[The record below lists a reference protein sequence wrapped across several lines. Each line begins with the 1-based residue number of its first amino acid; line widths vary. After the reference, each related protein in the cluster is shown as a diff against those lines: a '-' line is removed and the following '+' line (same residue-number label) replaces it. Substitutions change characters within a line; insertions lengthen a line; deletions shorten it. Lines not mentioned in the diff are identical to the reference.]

1 MERAR
6 NFGNLNRS
14 YAEYAGKGP
23 QGTHMACFFQVG
35 RVVGDVLDKVGK
47 GLMLLGQVRYWCWHL
62 PADVDYA
69 RLTTDPS
76 GAEAIWGRAVSR
88 LANISARSTV
98 ATMRRLALLVTLV
111 AMPVGD
117 RAYAG
122 DSGAVL
128 LSAGQTFSV
137 RINGVYRDIR
147 VCNDSG
153 SAGDLIATISRNE
166 PVWLAPGTCRFSQG
180 DRIELRDGSPGVVR
194 AIYLVTGVHQS

>member
-1 MERAR
+1 
-6 NFGNLNRS
+6 
-14 YAEYAGKGP
+14 
-23 QGTHMACFFQVG
+23 
-35 RVVGDVLDKVGK
+35 
-47 GLMLLGQVRYWCWHL
+47 MLLRPVRYWCWHL
-62 PADVDYA
+62 PADVDAA
-69 RLTTDPS
+69 RLTTDLS
-76 GAEAIWGRAVSR
+76 RAEAIWGKAVSR
-88 LANISARSTV
+88 RPNISARSAV
-98 ATMRRLALLVTLV
+98 APIRRLALLVTLV
-111 AMPVGD
+111 AIPL
-117 RAYAG
+117 REEAYAG

-128 LSAGQTFSV
+128 LSEGQTFSV